1 MATYIITFLGIS
13 PLNAKYDFDG
23 RKIVAQV
30 FPQALRE
37 VVQFDRMYVCV
48 TALAKQRTFPILAQ
62 LNDDRIEAVDI
73 EDGEDT
79 NQMWQNFNTIVGKFK
94 SGDRVIFDITH
105 AARSIPFLT
114 FLFSAYLKV
123 AKQVEIVEVY
133 YGALVFASPPPS
145 TSRSELP
152 PKPATVI
159 KMGGFV
165 SMLDWMSAT
174 ERFID
179 LGDGNKLVELLANLT
194 GQIQDPT
201 LKMTVQKTAKAIER
215 VSDALIYIRPM
226 EVMESVAE
234 LQELI
239 PIVNAQGQSLPQL
252 QPFLLLSEQI
262 ISLYQN
268 LALARASEPANLQA
282 NLHRQLAM
290 IGWYQNNQQQ
300 VRSIMLGRE
309 LFVSTLMYWQG
320 ERSIFDYKIRKPA
333 ENILNGQKNLE
344 FDSIGDSQKIKQ
356 TWKKATEL
364 RNDFAHTGMSSA
376 PESID
381 SLKQKIDGVIEEIKT
396 CLEDFL
402 AAAIDRSTNL
412 PNTSIATA
420 RPKLRSKSQRL

>member
-13 PLNAKYDFDG
+13 PLNAEYDFDG

-30 FPQALRE
+30 FPQALRA
-37 VVQFDRMYVCV
+37 VVEFDRMYVCV

-79 NQMWQNFNTIVGKFK
+79 SQMWQNFNTIVSKFQ

-133 YGALVFASPPPS
+133 YGALVFASPSPS
-145 TSRSELP
+145 TSQSELP
-152 PKPATVI
+152 PKLATVI

-179 LGDGNKLVELLANLT
+179 LGDGNKLVELLADLT
-194 GQIQDPT
+194 GQIQDPI

-262 ISLYQN
+262 INLYQN
-268 LALARASEPANLQA
+268 LALARASEPANLQE
-282 NLHRQLAM
+282 NLRRQLAM
-290 IGWYQNNQQQ
+290 IGWYQNNQHQ

-333 ENILNGQKNLE
+333 ENILNGQKNRE
-344 FDSIGDSQKIKQ
+344 FDSFGDSQKIKQ

-396 CLEDFL
+396 CLEEFL
-402 AAAIDRSTNL
+402 AAAIDRPPSLST
-412 PNTSIATA
+412 TTMATA
-420 RPKLRSKSQRL
+420 RPKPRSKPQRL

>member
-13 PLNAKYDFDG
+13 PLNAEYDFQG
-23 RKIVAQV
+23 QKIVAQV

-48 TALAKQRTFPILAQ
+48 TALAKERTYPILAK
-62 LNDDRIEAVDI
+62 LNDERIEPVDI

-79 NQMWQNFNTIVGKFK
+79 NQMWQNFNTIVGKFQ

-145 TSRSELP
+145 SSQVTLP

-159 KMGGFV
+159 QMGGFV

-179 LGDGNKLVELLANLT
+179 LGDGNKLVELLENLT
-194 GQIQDPT
+194 KNIDDSI
-201 LKMTVQKTAKAIER
+201 LKATVQKTAKAIER

-239 PIVNAQGQSLPQL
+239 PIINSQGQSLPQL

-262 ISLYQN
+262 VNLYKN
-268 LALARASEPANLQA
+268 LALARASEPVNLQE
-282 NLHRQLAM
+282 NLQRQLAM

-300 VRSIMLGRE
+300 VRSIVLGRE

-320 ERSIFDYKIRKPA
+320 ERYIFDYKIRKPA
-333 ENILNGQKNLE
+333 ENILNGQKNHE
-344 FDSIGDSQKIKQ
+344 FDSFVNSKKIKE

-396 CLEDFL
+396 CLQEFL
-402 AAAIDRSTNL
+402 AAAIDRPNSL
-412 PNTSIATA
+412 PTTSVVIA
-420 RPKLRSKSQRL
+420 RPKLRSKPQRL